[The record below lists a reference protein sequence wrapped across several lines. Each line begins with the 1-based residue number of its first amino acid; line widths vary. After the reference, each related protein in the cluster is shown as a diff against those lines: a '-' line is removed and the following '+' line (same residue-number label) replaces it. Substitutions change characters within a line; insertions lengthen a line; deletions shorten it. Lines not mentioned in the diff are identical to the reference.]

1 MCIAIW
7 KLDDKAETTGDYSLV
22 LAFNRDE
29 YFDRPTRGFHIWE
42 DKPNI
47 CAPLDLKPLNE
58 AHRGSWI
65 GVNRKGR
72 LAFLTNF
79 RERVPHHDGKIS
91 RGALV
96 RDFLLD
102 HPITPGGQHV
112 QTHSSNRDTVI
123 EYAEKVYS
131 ERELYDGFNLVLF
144 DLHSEHKTAV
154 YVSNR
159 GQNEDGSRGSMCVL
173 DQGQVIG
180 LSNSIIDDL
189 WPKVSRGCDRF
200 AHTLSG
206 LRSFANDDDQDT
218 HTIAALLDAMRD
230 SSPFSNVDDAD
241 VPQKIEDLAQ
251 LRRRQVEA
259 LTRALGQF
267 VSLKSTAEGWQP
279 IPALSTAHAES
290 VSGGDVSVHL
300 DRKLV
305 DGSDMF
311 RMTASIPLDADVSKD
326 TQGMYSA
333 YLSELRDWQGV
344 LESPGIRS
352 VWNYFMSSS
361 TTLEML
367 DAHTRITRSQVRNP
381 VPGQKAAFAHERDLL
396 MVETSLVDPTTV
408 VFVATSFPTTDDDP
422 AYLRQ
427 QANVKRVESRL
438 WAWCVELGTPVDA
451 ISASTQRTPGLSAAR
466 KPRACVQVT
475 CFMHL
480 ELHSWKS
487 NNTLACRAATN
498 LVPALVAYLRLH
510 GAPPRL
516 ARIGPS
522 IALERT
528 EWQMHGDES
537 VWEAVYAVAT
547 RSSQASEVNQPII
560 ARILDL
566 ETTSRPQS
574 ASQVPPALS
583 QHMRKVSSLTTYL
596 SSSFER
602 QQGEASALGTHGG
615 GILRDGEEESVVATR
630 AQLTGSILE
639 LVVDASKWHSDHRS
653 VDISM
658 AVRGFS
664 SARQLF
670 ESIGEM
676 HSAAPELFTT
686 AQLEQRWDAFKKSQA
701 TGTENDQI
709 GLAGVRKQRDAEC
722 EMVLALAAQQ
732 LVRCY
737 SIRSQKSTRR
747 RYLLRILNPPVMVS
761 SWERGGSDGESAE
774 STFVSEASDSSTLDR
789 VYSVAIAVSRGVVQ
803 ESKAGVQVNGH
814 CVEITPFTLDPA
826 PIGNVRSVSASS
838 SKRVAKA
845 RIAMPQPKP
854 SVRPI
859 VLAATPESR
868 TPTPEPRNIAPSS
881 FVLAARD
888 SVVSASR
895 RASMTPSVSSSLVQA
910 TGEMSDTEDVEL
922 QDIPFQ
928 ALQHVTS
935 VATGEWVSMGMT
947 GAVAVSRTDVDGM
960 VLRAEAVVDG
970 WTVFDVSALVCNVQ
984 LTKEVSGLWTE
995 AQDIE
1000 QIGASASVL
1009 RCASHGTWAVAARE
1023 AFLCRAWR
1031 TNARSSRV
1039 DIAECSVDDKVLS
1052 DEPAQ
1057 TIRAEVALS
1066 AWVLDKASVSDTPD
1080 ERLVRQRSA
1089 SVATGSP
1096 AVDAEVESQRRKQH
1110 AVRVT
1115 HYLKYNPRGWLSVGD
1130 NMGMRQF
1137 GAMLGI
1143 DAKSTLF
1150 PPIPPAGVRDA
1161 LVDSVTKLTR
1171 ELNAHGVP
1179 PSIVWS
1185 RNAQCLSVEAALDH
1199 VQFQYRMAAW
1209 GAPQRTASMGSSM
1222 ASRHTGRGRALAA
1235 LTEDSEFVEM
1245 EFRIEHRIWASGHVT
1260 VVVEPFF
1267 ATSAVACFVDP
1278 EVDPHA
1284 TRIRVS
1290 HHRAQLLPRVEEA
1303 ADGVQ
1308 TAWPT
1313 VHVAVARSA
1322 SVRSTSL
1329 SSSSKPWS
1337 AVEAHVAP
1345 WSVPPRLTI
1354 NGVAARVRYLRRD
1367 ENGRGFYARCVSV
1380 ATHEVPRL
1388 ARLLPVEGLY
1398 MERMPSPEPDAHR
1411 EPELHCEPDMAMP
1424 TNSDLR
1430 PHAAQIAIQK
1440 YSVQAEL
1447 GADYRLARPEQFA
1460 KIIQQSFTRMRHEI
1474 ELLDVES
1481 ARSRWMQMRQLE
1493 DGDTRSLMTAREDP
1507 NGWAQRQNG
1516 DVAVYER
1523 LDADLSAEIPV
1534 TVGISVLQGVSV
1546 QQVAQVLAQR
1556 WERARW
1562 DRVLFDE
1569 RRELEHV
1576 GDGVHVEHAGVHVP
1590 LLFDTRDAL
1599 TVAAV
1604 EQAPYLPARQRL
1616 RNWQQGL
1623 SNWQGVEPICG
1634 GRPGDYFDATV
1645 THVEASVP
1653 GSQPI
1658 SSAVRTHV
1666 PMYAVRIDP
1675 IDGFER
1681 ARGHAY
1687 AYPSCRVTIACCA
1700 DIVGSVPLPLRRA
1713 LSARVPEQHI
1723 EQLRQRLHEP
1733 LWPRLGSPSRVRRT
1747 ALRGAHVLGE
1757 VVEEDVDGQ
1766 RLSFYRRFDG
1776 ALVEH
1781 ETLQGHVFEA
1791 RVRVPGSIPC
1801 DVADHVA
1808 GLRKDGMGSAPVP
1821 VVSDVVVDARMFPR
1835 GIDVRVF
1842 VGSAHSGPIIERC
1855 DLDAIPSGAWAM
1867 GGLAVYVFAQSSQY
1881 VVRTVT
1887 RACSTAEAIEGQ
1899 LCTVTVQAAQKAD
1912 ASVFCNGQRLR
1923 VHQAQTAQQA
1933 LLAVHTSAGMV
1944 GACDGCGSIGC
1955 GADAYASDGSDTVR
1969 SQLVTAPV
1977 RPVRALSTGS
1987 VQMRTEPQSAMR
1999 QRRLVPKTE
2008 SPPPPPPSA
2017 NRTESDMLGTWM
2029 LAVLMPARRLT
2040 IGGLSVVG
2048 TKRRRSPS
2056 TLALALV
2063 LIVACVCLRLG
2074 ATLAHLLL
2082 YLFF

>member
-1 MCIAIW
+1 
-7 KLDDKAETTGDYSLV
+7 
-22 LAFNRDE
+22 
-29 YFDRPTRGFHIWE
+29 
-42 DKPNI
+42 
-47 CAPLDLKPLNE
+47 
-58 AHRGSWI
+58 
-65 GVNRKGR
+65 
-72 LAFLTNF
+72 
-79 RERVPHHDGKIS
+79 
-91 RGALV
+91 
-96 RDFLLD
+96 
-102 HPITPGGQHV
+102 
-112 QTHSSNRDTVI
+112 
-123 EYAEKVYS
+123 
-131 ERELYDGFNLVLF
+131 
-144 DLHSEHKTAV
+144 
-154 YVSNR
+154 
-159 GQNEDGSRGSMCVL
+159 
-173 DQGQVIG
+173 
-180 LSNSIIDDL
+180 
-189 WPKVSRGCDRF
+189 
-200 AHTLSG
+200 
-206 LRSFANDDDQDT
+206 
-218 HTIAALLDAMRD
+218 
-230 SSPFSNVDDAD
+230 
-241 VPQKIEDLAQ
+241 
-251 LRRRQVEA
+251 
-259 LTRALGQF
+259 
-267 VSLKSTAEGWQP
+267 
-279 IPALSTAHAES
+279 
-290 VSGGDVSVHL
+290 
-300 DRKLV
+300 
-305 DGSDMF
+305 
-311 RMTASIPLDADVSKD
+311 
-326 TQGMYSA
+326 
-333 YLSELRDWQGV
+333 
-344 LESPGIRS
+344 
-352 VWNYFMSSS
+352 
-361 TTLEML
+361 
-367 DAHTRITRSQVRNP
+367 
-381 VPGQKAAFAHERDLL
+381 
-396 MVETSLVDPTTV
+396 
-408 VFVATSFPTTDDDP
+408 
-422 AYLRQ
+422 
-427 QANVKRVESRL
+427 
-438 WAWCVELGTPVDA
+438 
-451 ISASTQRTPGLSAAR
+451 
-466 KPRACVQVT
+466 
-475 CFMHL
+475 
-480 ELHSWKS
+480 
-487 NNTLACRAATN
+487 
-498 LVPALVAYLRLH
+498 
-510 GAPPRL
+510 
-516 ARIGPS
+516 
-522 IALERT
+522 
-528 EWQMHGDES
+528 
-537 VWEAVYAVAT
+537 
-547 RSSQASEVNQPII
+547 
-560 ARILDL
+560 
-566 ETTSRPQS
+566 
-574 ASQVPPALS
+574 
-583 QHMRKVSSLTTYL
+583 
-596 SSSFER
+596 
-602 QQGEASALGTHGG
+602 
-615 GILRDGEEESVVATR
+615 
-630 AQLTGSILE
+630 
-639 LVVDASKWHSDHRS
+639 
-653 VDISM
+653 
-658 AVRGFS
+658 
-664 SARQLF
+664 
-670 ESIGEM
+670 
-676 HSAAPELFTT
+676 
-686 AQLEQRWDAFKKSQA
+686 
-701 TGTENDQI
+701 
-709 GLAGVRKQRDAEC
+709 
-722 EMVLALAAQQ
+722 MVLALAAQQ

-789 VYSVAIAVSRGVVQ
+789 VYSVAIAVSRGAVQ
-803 ESKAGVQVNGH
+803 EPGAGVQVNGH

-826 PIGNVRSVSASS
+826 PTGNVRSVSASS
-838 SKRVAKA
+838 SKRAAKA

-854 SVRPI
+854 LVRPI

-868 TPTPEPRNIAPSS
+868 TPTPEPRNIASSS
-881 FVLAARD
+881 FLLAARD

-895 RASMTPSVSSSLVQA
+895 RASMTPSVSSSLVRA
-910 TGEMSDTEDVEL
+910 TGEMSDIEDVEL

-928 ALQHVTS
+928 ALQQITS
-935 VATGEWVSMGMT
+935 VAAGEWVSMGTT

-995 AQDIE
+995 AQEIE

-1009 RCASHGTWAVAARE
+1009 RCASHSTWAVAARE

-1031 TNARSSRV
+1031 ANARSSRV

-1052 DEPAQ
+1052 DEPTQ
-1057 TIRAEVALS
+1057 TIRADVALS

-1143 DAKSTLF
+1143 DAKSALF

-1171 ELNAHGVP
+1171 ELNSHGVP
-1179 PSIVWS
+1179 PAVVWS

-1235 LTEDSEFVEM
+1235 LTEESEFVEM
-1245 EFRIEHRIWASGHVT
+1245 EFRIEHRVWASGHVT
-1260 VVVEPFF
+1260 VVIEPFY

-1290 HHRAQLLPRVEEA
+1290 HHRAQLLPRVEET

-1329 SSSSKPWS
+1329 SSTSKPWS

-1367 ENGRGFYARCVSV
+1367 EAGRGFYARCVSV
-1380 ATHEVPRL
+1380 AAHEIPRL

-1398 MERMPSPEPDAHR
+1398 MEQMSSPEPDAHH
-1411 EPELHCEPDMAMP
+1411 EPELHCEPDLAMP
-1424 TNSDLR
+1424 TSSDFR

-1447 GADYRLARPEQFA
+1447 GADCRLARPEQFA

-1474 ELLDVES
+1474 ELLDTES
-1481 ARSRWMQMRQLE
+1481 ARSRWMQLRQAE
-1493 DGDTRSLMTAREDP
+1493 GGDARSLMTAREDP
-1507 NGWAQRQNG
+1507 DGWTQRQNG

-1546 QQVAQVLAQR
+1546 QQVAQVLTQH

-1623 SNWQGVEPICG
+1623 NNWQGVEPTGCGG

-1658 SSAVRTHV
+1658 SSAVRARV

-1733 LWPRLGSPSRVRRT
+1733 LWPRLDSPSRVRRT

-1757 VVEEDVDGQ
+1757 VLEEDVDGQ

-1781 ETLQGHVFEA
+1781 ETVQGHVFET
-1791 RVRVPGSIPC
+1791 RVRVPG
-1801 DVADHVA
+1801 A
-1808 GLRKDGMGSAPVP
+1808 VP
-1821 VVSDVVVDARMFPR
+1821 
-1835 GIDVRVF
+1835 
-1842 VGSAHSGPIIERC
+1842 
-1855 DLDAIPSGAWAM
+1855 
-1867 GGLAVYVFAQSSQY
+1867 
-1881 VVRTVT
+1881 
-1887 RACSTAEAIEGQ
+1887 
-1899 LCTVTVQAAQKAD
+1899 
-1912 ASVFCNGQRLR
+1912 
-1923 VHQAQTAQQA
+1923 
-1933 LLAVHTSAGMV
+1933 
-1944 GACDGCGSIGC
+1944 
-1955 GADAYASDGSDTVR
+1955 
-1969 SQLVTAPV
+1969 
-1977 RPVRALSTGS
+1977 
-1987 VQMRTEPQSAMR
+1987 
-1999 QRRLVPKTE
+1999 
-2008 SPPPPPPSA
+2008 
-2017 NRTESDMLGTWM
+2017 
-2029 LAVLMPARRLT
+2029 
-2040 IGGLSVVG
+2040 
-2048 TKRRRSPS
+2048 
-2056 TLALALV
+2056 
-2063 LIVACVCLRLG
+2063 
-2074 ATLAHLLL
+2074 
-2082 YLFF
+2082 